1 MTTVV
6 SILSQYSGHSNAP
19 GANDSGSESNHS
31 LPMSWCHGYQRF
43 VCTGDSDNGS
53 ERCKTFPEKLVWR
66 DVDDDN
72 SSELSSL
79 ITIVMSGHP
88 AMTTV
93 VTASLNTVVIKL
105 NRIL

>member
-1 MTTVV
+1 MMTTAV
-6 SILSQYSGHSNAP
+6 SCQ
-19 GANDSGSESNHS
+19 DS
-31 LPMSWCHGYQRF
+31 LPMSWYHGYQRF

-53 ERCKTFPEKLVWR
+53 EWCKTLLEKLVWR

-72 SSELSSL
+72 SGELSSL

-88 AMTTV
+88 AMTTAVIVSLNIV
-93 VTASLNTVVIKL
+93 VTKL

>member
-1 MTTVV
+1 MMTTAV
-6 SILSQYSGHSNAP
+6 SCQ
-19 GANDSGSESNHS
+19 DS

-93 VTASLNTVVIKL
+93 VTASLNTVAIKL